1 MNEGTE
7 KAPFRTIGKA
17 AEYAFPGDVIT
28 VYGGTY
34 REWVNPPRGGES
46 DEKRIIYRAAP
57 GEKVE
62 IKGSERITNW
72 TKEKNGVWKVTIPN
86 TFFGNYNPY
95 VDLIYGDWF
104 SDMGRKH
111 HTGEV
116 FLNNKS
122 LYEEETLDKVL
133 TPVVHENSRD
143 KEGSVYTWYCEN
155 DGINTTIFAN
165 WSRLLTRLGR
175 MAIVIMR
182 MLL

>member
-17 AEYAFPGDVIT
+17 AEYAFPGDMIT
-28 VYGGTY
+28 VHGGTY

-72 TKEKNGVWKVTIPN
+72 TEEKNGVWKVTIPN
-86 TFFGNYNPY
+86 TFFRNYNPY

-122 LYEEETLDKVL
+122 LYEKETLDKVL